1 MYTDGQ
7 KIIHTDYAAPELIRG
22 FAWMGVI
29 GGVVSIGVFIM
40 LPLLVWHSASN
51 FDLVDWIV
59 SLTLALYMPI
69 GTIWIDPWRKY
80 YMDSDGIRVR
90 SWRKRWRR
98 DFRWDEITNVRIIQ
112 GDMTY
117 YRDVTEVEEFIS
129 LNVGPVHRVPLNN
142 AWGKYV
148 ARPNVICIPKTAEAL
163 QVIRRYKSIEGE
175 QIT

>member
-7 KIIHTDYAAPELIRG
+7 KIIHTDYAAPELVRG
-22 FAWMGVI
+22 LAVVGLV
-29 GGVVSIGVFIM
+29 GGVAFAGILFICPLVYHEEILLINWILASIV
-40 LPLLVWHSASN
+40 
-51 FDLVDWIV
+51 
-59 SLTLALYMPI
+59 PI

-112 GDMTY
+112 GNMTY

-142 AWGKYV
+142 AWSKYV

>member
-1 MYTDGQ
+1 MYTDGH
-7 KIIHTDYAAPELIRG
+7 KMIHTDYAAPELVRG
-22 FAWMGVI
+22 LAVVGLV
-29 GGVVSIGVFIM
+29 GGVAFAGILFICPLVYHEEILLINWIPASIV
-40 LPLLVWHSASN
+40 
-51 FDLVDWIV
+51 
-59 SLTLALYMPI
+59 PI

-112 GDMTY
+112 GNMTY

-142 AWGKYV
+142 AWGKCV